1 MKKLIIPAMIFIGF
15 LSSCDQQSNSSYAVV
30 ADSTASYE
38 ESKAA
43 TATNTE
49 SQISLDSSRQYLQTA
64 YIKMQVKKLQETKQR
79 IRQIVSLQKGF
90 ILSSE
95 LENNVADEKNIVR
108 DQDSAI
114 SIRQVS
120 TTNTYSLKIPAQN
133 LDSTIFLLEQIG
145 VRIDN
150 SSQKA
155 EDISLQWAQ
164 NSSLYNDS
172 TIKDLKSVKATNNA
186 GIKKVMTMHEL
197 RQQQRSAKLENQE
210 LAYNIR
216 YADLKLD
223 IYEAPILQTL
233 IIPNTDQYQHYK
245 TPFGYQFRQALS
257 GGIDLFQTIVVAIAH
272 LWLVLLT
279 AAVFIFLWK
288 AYRRK
293 RQTAKIAAQ

>member
-15 LSSCDQQSNSSYAVV
+15 LYSCDQQSHSSYAVV

-95 LENNVADEKNIVR
+95 LENNVADEKTIVR

-155 EDISLQWAQ
+155 EDISLQWTQ

-172 TIKDLKSVKATNNA
+172 TIEDLKSVKATNNA

-257 GGIDLFQTIVVAIAH
+257 GGVDLFQTIVVAIAH

-279 AAVFIFLWK
+279 VAVFIFLWK

-293 RQTAKIAAQ
+293 KQTAKIAAQ